1 MSTTLFF
8 NAKVHISYTHDKI
21 IDMKKINTAPL
32 SGMQELSPNTQALSN
47 QLKQNLIDTH
57 HRYGYT
63 DIANLTLDP
72 PQALIEKAARRP
84 AQTL

>member
-32 SGMQELSPNTQALSN
+32 SGMQELSPTTQALFN
-47 QLKQNLIDTH
+47 QLKQNIIDTYH
-57 HRYGYT
+57 SYGFT
-63 DIANLTLDP
+63 RNVTKESLTATFRKVGESRNHPSL
-72 PQALIEKAARRP
+72 
-84 AQTL
+84 